1 MSKYCV
7 RNDYKMIKN
16 KNNTTKLHVVLC
28 APKKTGKTTLIRRII
43 QEAEAPAIGSPMP
56 VYGFLTRRSADSGGI
71 HRIYMFPAGLGQT
84 DDIPADARY
93 LGSTCGRVRDVCSET
108 FESYGTALIRSAR
121 PGGLLIMDEI
131 GHMEKDAP
139 LFLRTIFEAL
149 DGDIPI
155 LASVRYTASGSEFS
169 DPANQAGSIDYL
181 DRIKH
186 HPRVRLYMLTGENRE
201 GVYTEVRNHFFGGI
215 ADRKE
220 ERDHEPV

>member
-1 MSKYCV
+1 MSV
-7 RNDYKMIKN
+7 FRAVSFLLPKMIKN

-93 LGSTCGRVRDVCSET
+93 LGSTCGRVRDVCTET
-108 FESYGTALIRSAR
+108 FETYGTALIRSAR
-121 PGGLLIMDEI
+121 PG
-131 GHMEKDAP
+131 A
-139 LFLRTIFEAL
+139 
-149 DGDIPI
+149 
-155 LASVRYTASGSEFS
+155 VRYTASGSEFS